1 MSEAMRTEGRLADQV
16 RDKADG
22 DTDSAQSVGVPA
34 ASRWSARLRNAGL
47 PIIGFLV
54 ILLFW
59 QLLTSGLV
67 ADSTIVT
74 AFQPRNAFRE
84 LIGFFVSGVIYSHIL
99 ASLERIGLGLALAV
113 AIGVPIGIVIGHYR
127 TAERA
132 SSLAFQFLRMI
143 SPLSWMPIAI
153 IAFGVG
159 NNPVIFLIA
168 IAAVWP
174 MIINTAHGVS
184 SLDQRWIRAARTL
197 GANEW
202 KLVRMVIL
210 PAVVPDMLTG
220 LRLAVGSGLG
230 YSGARGNVGCFRRPR
245 LLHSGYARP
254 VQLRRTHGRH
264 SHYRRDRLRVGPA
277 HSPAPRARLLGPRGT
292 LSAWPEWM
300 FEGCAEE
307 RGTSPRATKK
317 E

>member
-1 MSEAMRTEGRLADQV
+1 MSEAMRTEGRLAEPA
-16 RDKADG
+16 RDEKRSG
-22 DTDSAQSVGVPA
+22 SATARSVSEPA
-34 ASRWSARLRNAGL
+34 ASRWWVQVRRIGL
-47 PIIGFLV
+47 PVIGFLV

-59 QLLTSGLV
+59 QVLTGGLLTDSG
-67 ADSTIVT
+67 IVM

-84 LIGFFVSGVIYSHIL
+84 LVGFFVSGVIYSHIV

-113 AIGVPIGIVIGHYR
+113 AIGVPIGVIIGHYR

-132 SSLAFQFLRMI
+132 STLAFQFIRMI

-159 NNPVIFLIA
+159 SNPVIFLIA

-174 MIINTAHGVS
+174 MIINSAHGVS

-210 PAVVPDMLTG
+210 PAIVPDMLTG
-220 LRLAVGSGLG
+220 LRLAVGLAWVVLVPAEMLGVSDGLG
-230 YSGARGNVGCFRRPR
+230 YYILDTRDRFNYGELMAVILIIGVI
-245 LLHSGYARP
+245 GYALDQIIR
-254 VQLRRTHGRH
+254 
-264 SHYRRDRLRVGPA
+264 SLRV
-277 HSPAPRARLLGPRGT
+277 HVS
-292 LSAWPEWM
+292 WDQ
-300 FEGCAEE
+300 EE
-307 RGTSPRATKK
+307 R
-317 E
+317 

>member
-1 MSEAMRTEGRLADQV
+1 MSEAMSTEGRLSEQIREEERTGSGTASAMSESAD
-16 RDKADG
+16 
-22 DTDSAQSVGVPA
+22 
-34 ASRWSARLRNAGL
+34 SRWWAKIRGVGL
-47 PIIGFLV
+47 PALGFLV
-54 ILLFW
+54 ILLVW
-59 QLLTSGLV
+59 QLLTSGLLS
-67 ADSTIVT
+67 DSTIVT

-84 LIGFFVSGVIYSHIL
+84 LVGFFVSGVIYSHIF
-99 ASLERIGLGLALAV
+99 ASLERIGLGLALSV

-220 LRLAVGSGLG
+220 LRLAVGLAWVVLVPAEMLGVSDGLG
-230 YSGARGNVGCFRRPR
+230 YYILDTRDRFNYGELMAVILIIGVIGYALDQLIR
-245 LLHSGYARP
+245 LL
-254 VQLRRTHGRH
+254 
-264 SHYRRDRLRVGPA
+264 RVHVSWDQG
-277 HSPAPRARLLGPRGT
+277 
-292 LSAWPEWM
+292 
-300 FEGCAEE
+300 E
-307 RGTSPRATKK
+307 R
-317 E
+317 

>member
-1 MSEAMRTEGRLADQV
+1 MSEAMRTEGRLAEQV
-16 RDKADG
+16 RDKADA
-22 DTDSAQSVGVPA
+22 DTETAQSVGVPV
-34 ASRWSARLRNAGL
+34 ASRWSARLRNAGI
-47 PIIGFLV
+47 PVIGFLV

-67 ADSTIVT
+67 SESTIVT

-84 LIGFFVSGVIYSHIL
+84 LIGFFVSGVIYSHIF

-220 LRLAVGSGLG
+220 LRLAVGLAWVVLVPAEMLGVSDGLG
-230 YSGARGNVGCFRRPR
+230 YYILDTRDRFNYGELMAVILIIGVIGYALDQLIR
-245 LLHSGYARP
+245 LL
-254 VQLRRTHGRH
+254 
-264 SHYRRDRLRVGPA
+264 RVHA
-277 HSPAPRARLLGPRGT
+277 S
-292 LSAWPEWM
+292 WDQ
-300 FEGCAEE
+300 EE
-307 RGTSPRATKK
+307 R
-317 E
+317 

>member
-1 MSEAMRTEGRLADQV
+1 MSEAMSTEGRLAEQIREEERTGSGTERAV
-16 RDKADG
+16 SAPAD
-22 DTDSAQSVGVPA
+22 
-34 ASRWSARLRNAGL
+34 SRWRTHVRGIGL
-47 PIIGFLV
+47 PVVGFLV
-54 ILLFW
+54 ILLVW
-59 QLLTSGLV
+59 QLLTSGLLS
-67 ADSTIVT
+67 DSGIVT

-84 LIGFFVSGVIYSHIL
+84 LVGFFVSGVIYSHIF

-220 LRLAVGSGLG
+220 LRLAVGLAWVVLVPAEMLGVSDGLG
-230 YSGARGNVGCFRRPR
+230 YYILDTRDRFNYGELMAVILIIGVIGYALDQLIR
-245 LLHSGYARP
+245 LL
-254 VQLRRTHGRH
+254 
-264 SHYRRDRLRVGPA
+264 RVHA
-277 HSPAPRARLLGPRGT
+277 S
-292 LSAWPEWM
+292 W
-300 FEGCAEE
+300 CA
-307 RGTSPRATKK
+307 
-317 E
+317 

>member
-1 MSEAMRTEGRLADQV
+1 MSNAMSTEGRLAEDV
-16 RDKADG
+16 RSKAG
-22 DTDSAQSVGVPA
+22 TDSET
-34 ASRWSARLRNAGL
+34 ASADSPPLHGRWSARLRGVGVPL
-47 PIIGFLV
+47 LGFLV
-54 ILLFW
+54 ILLLW
-59 QLLTSGLV
+59 QLLTSGLLT
-67 ADSTIVT
+67 DSGIVM

-84 LIGFFVSGVIYSHIL
+84 LAGFFASGVIYSHIF

-113 AIGVPIGIVIGHYR
+113 AIGVPIGVIIGHYR

-132 SSLAFQFLRMI
+132 SSLAFQFIRMI

-153 IAFGVG
+153 IVFGVG

-184 SLDQRWIRAARTL
+184 SLDQRWLRAARTL

-220 LRLAVGSGLG
+220 LRLAVGLAWVILVPAEMLGVSDGLG
-230 YSGARGNVGCFRRPR
+230 YYILDTRDRFNYGELMAVILIIGVIGYALDQLIR
-245 LLHSGYARP
+245 LL
-254 VQLRRTHGRH
+254 
-264 SHYRRDRLRVGPA
+264 RV
-277 HSPAPRARLLGPRGT
+277 HVS
-292 LSAWPEWM
+292 WDH
-300 FEGCAEE
+300 EE
-307 RGTSPRATKK
+307 R
-317 E
+317 

>member
-1 MSEAMRTEGRLADQV
+1 MHATRHAPNQKRREPILRRYSYGGQ
-16 RDKADG
+16 
-22 DTDSAQSVGVPA
+22 GVSA
-34 ASRWSARLRNAGL
+34 ASGIPLLGL
-47 PIIGFLV
+47 LV
-54 ILLFW
+54 ILLLW
-59 QLLTSGLV
+59 QFLTSGLLS
-67 ADSTIVT
+67 DSIIVI

-84 LIGFFVSGVIYSHIL
+84 LVGFFVSGVIYSHIV

-113 AIGVPIGIVIGHYR
+113 AIGVPIGVIIGHYR
-127 TAERA
+127 AAERA
-132 SSLAFQFLRMI
+132 SSLAFQFIRMI

-153 IAFGVG
+153 VVFGVG

-220 LRLAVGSGLG
+220 LRLAVGLAWVVLVPAEMLGVSDGLG
-230 YSGARGNVGCFRRPR
+230 YYILDTRDRFNYGELMAVILVIGVIGYALDQLIR
-245 LLHSGYARP
+245 LL
-254 VQLRRTHGRH
+254 
-264 SHYRRDRLRVGPA
+264 RV
-277 HSPAPRARLLGPRGT
+277 HVS
-292 LSAWPEWM
+292 WEQ
-300 FEGCAEE
+300 EE
-307 RGTSPRATKK
+307 R
-317 E
+317 

>member
-1 MSEAMRTEGRLADQV
+1 MSEATSTEGRLAEHA
-16 RDKADG
+16 RDEAPTG
-22 DTDSAQSVGVPA
+22 SMTARTVSEPA
-34 ASRWSARLRNAGL
+34 GSRWWVKLRSIGV

-59 QLLTSGLV
+59 QVLTSGLLT
-67 ADSTIVT
+67 DSGIVM

-84 LIGFFVSGVIYSHIL
+84 LVGFFVSGVIYSHIF
-99 ASLERIGLGLALAV
+99 ASLERIGLGLILAV
-113 AIGVPIGIVIGHYR
+113 AIGVPIGVIIGHYR

-132 SSLAFQFLRMI
+132 SSLAFQFIRMI

-210 PAVVPDMLTG
+210 PAIVPDMLTG
-220 LRLAVGSGLG
+220 LRLAVGLAWVILVPAEMLGVSDGLG
-230 YSGARGNVGCFRRPR
+230 YYILDTRDRFNYGELMAVILIIGVI
-245 LLHSGYARP
+245 GYALD
-254 VQLRRTHGRH
+254 QLIR
-264 SHYRRDRLRVGPA
+264 SFRLHV
-277 HSPAPRARLLGPRGT
+277 S
-292 LSAWPEWM
+292 WNQ
-300 FEGCAEE
+300 EE
-307 RGTSPRATKK
+307 R
-317 E
+317 

>member
-1 MSEAMRTEGRLADQV
+1 MSEATSTEGRLAEHA
-16 RDKADG
+16 RDEAPTG
-22 DTDSAQSVGVPA
+22 SMTARTVSEPA
-34 ASRWSARLRNAGL
+34 GSRWWVKLRSFGV

-59 QLLTSGLV
+59 QVLTSGLLT
-67 ADSTIVT
+67 DSGIVM

-84 LIGFFVSGVIYSHIL
+84 LVGFFVSGVIYSHIF
-99 ASLERIGLGLALAV
+99 ASLERIGLGLVLAV
-113 AIGVPIGIVIGHYR
+113 AIGVPIGVIIGHYR

-132 SSLAFQFLRMI
+132 SSLAFQFIRMI

-210 PAVVPDMLTG
+210 PAIVPDMLTG
-220 LRLAVGSGLG
+220 LRLAVGLAWVILVPAEMLGVSDGLG
-230 YSGARGNVGCFRRPR
+230 YYILDTRDRFNYGELMAVILIIGVI
-245 LLHSGYARP
+245 GYALD
-254 VQLRRTHGRH
+254 QLIR
-264 SHYRRDRLRVGPA
+264 SFRLHV
-277 HSPAPRARLLGPRGT
+277 S
-292 LSAWPEWM
+292 WNQ
-300 FEGCAEE
+300 EE
-307 RGTSPRATKK
+307 R
-317 E
+317 

>member
-1 MSEAMRTEGRLADQV
+1 MSEAMSTEGRLAEQIREEERTGSETERAV
-16 RDKADG
+16 STPAD
-22 DTDSAQSVGVPA
+22 
-34 ASRWSARLRNAGL
+34 SRWRAHIRGFGL
-47 PIIGFLV
+47 PVVGFLV
-54 ILLFW
+54 ILLVW
-59 QLLTSGLV
+59 QLLTSGLLS
-67 ADSTIVT
+67 DSSIVT

-84 LIGFFVSGVIYSHIL
+84 LVGFFVSGVIYSHIF
-99 ASLERIGLGLALAV
+99 ASLERIVLGLALAV
-113 AIGVPIGIVIGHYR
+113 AIGVPIGVVIGHYR

-220 LRLAVGSGLG
+220 LRLAVGLAWVILVPAEMLGVSDGLG
-230 YSGARGNVGCFRRPR
+230 YYILDTRDRFNYGELMAVILIIGVI
-245 LLHSGYARP
+245 GYALD
-254 VQLRRTHGRH
+254 QLIRV
-264 SHYRRDRLRVGPA
+264 LRVHA
-277 HSPAPRARLLGPRGT
+277 S
-292 LSAWPEWM
+292 WDQ
-300 FEGCAEE
+300 EE
-307 RGTSPRATKK
+307 R
-317 E
+317 

>member
-1 MSEAMRTEGRLADQV
+1 MRTEGRLAEQV
-16 RDKADG
+16 RDRADA
-22 DTDSAQSVGVPA
+22 DTEMAQSVGVPMA
-34 ASRWSARLRNAGL
+34 RRLYASLRSAGI

-84 LIGFFVSGVIYSHIL
+84 LIGFFVSGVIYSHIF
-99 ASLERIGLGLALAV
+99 ASIERIVLGLALAV
-113 AIGVPIGIVIGHYR
+113 AIGVPIGVIIGHYR

-132 SSLAFQFLRMI
+132 SSLAFQFIRMI

-168 IAAVWP
+168 IAAIWP

-220 LRLAVGSGLG
+220 LRLAVGLAWVILVPAEMLGVSDGLG
-230 YSGARGNVGCFRRPR
+230 YYILDTRDRFNYGELMAVILIIGVIGYALDQLIR
-245 LLHSGYARP
+245 LLRVHVSWD
-254 VQLRRTHGRH
+254 HG
-264 SHYRRDRLRVGPA
+264 
-277 HSPAPRARLLGPRGT
+277 
-292 LSAWPEWM
+292 
-300 FEGCAEE
+300 E
-307 RGTSPRATKK
+307 R
-317 E
+317 

>member
-1 MSEAMRTEGRLADQV
+1 MSTEGRLAEQL
-16 RDKADG
+16 REEEHTGSGTAAAEPADSRWWAR
-22 DTDSAQSVGVPA
+22 TRSVG
-34 ASRWSARLRNAGL
+34 L
-47 PIIGFLV
+47 PVLGFLV
-54 ILLFW
+54 ILLVW
-59 QLLTSGLV
+59 QLLTSGLLS
-67 ADSTIVT
+67 DSRIVT
-74 AFQPRNAFRE
+74 AFQPRYALRE
-84 LIGFFVSGVIYSHIL
+84 LAGFFVSGVIYSHII

-220 LRLAVGSGLG
+220 LRLAVGLAWVVLVPAEMLGVSDGLG
-230 YSGARGNVGCFRRPR
+230 YYILDTRDRFNYGELMAVILIIGVIGYALDQLIR
-245 LLHSGYARP
+245 LLCVHASWD
-254 VQLRRTHGRH
+254 L
-264 SHYRRDRLRVGPA
+264 D
-277 HSPAPRARLLGPRGT
+277 
-292 LSAWPEWM
+292 
-300 FEGCAEE
+300 E
-307 RGTSPRATKK
+307 R
-317 E
+317 

>member
-1 MSEAMRTEGRLADQV
+1 MSEAMRTEGRLAEQV
-16 RDKADG
+16 RDKADA
-22 DTDSAQSVGVPA
+22 DTETAQSVGIPIA
-34 ASRWSARLRNAGL
+34 RRWAARLRSAGI
-47 PIIGFLV
+47 PVIGFLV

-99 ASLERIGLGLALAV
+99 ASLERIVLGLALAV
-113 AIGVPIGIVIGHYR
+113 AIGVPIGVVIGHYR

-132 SSLAFQFLRMI
+132 SSLAFQFIRMI

-174 MIINTAHGVS
+174 MVINTAHGVS

-220 LRLAVGSGLG
+220 LRLAVGLAWVILVPAEMLGVSDGLG
-230 YSGARGNVGCFRRPR
+230 YYILDTRDRFNYGELMAVILIIGVIGYALDQLIR
-245 LLHSGYARP
+245 LLRVHVSWD
-254 VQLRRTHGRH
+254 HG
-264 SHYRRDRLRVGPA
+264 
-277 HSPAPRARLLGPRGT
+277 
-292 LSAWPEWM
+292 
-300 FEGCAEE
+300 E
-307 RGTSPRATKK
+307 R
-317 E
+317 

>member
-1 MSEAMRTEGRLADQV
+1 MRTEGRLAEQV
-16 RDKADG
+16 RDKADA
-22 DTDSAQSVGVPA
+22 DTESAQTIGVPVA
-34 ASRWSARLRNAGL
+34 NRWSTRLRNAGI
-47 PIIGFLV
+47 PVIGFLV

-84 LIGFFVSGVIYSHIL
+84 LIGFFVSGVIYSHIF
-99 ASLERIGLGLALAV
+99 ASLERIFLGLALAV
-113 AIGVPIGIVIGHYR
+113 AIGVPIGVVIGHYR

-220 LRLAVGSGLG
+220 LRLAVGLAWVVLVPAEMLGVSDGLG
-230 YSGARGNVGCFRRPR
+230 YYILDTRDRFNYGELMAVILIIGIIGYALDQLIR
-245 LLHSGYARP
+245 LL
-254 VQLRRTHGRH
+254 
-264 SHYRRDRLRVGPA
+264 RVHA
-277 HSPAPRARLLGPRGT
+277 S
-292 LSAWPEWM
+292 WDQV
-300 FEGCAEE
+300 E
-307 RGTSPRATKK
+307 R
-317 E
+317 

>member
-1 MSEAMRTEGRLADQV
+1 MSEAMRTEGRLAEQV
-16 RDKADG
+16 RDRADA
-22 DTDSAQSVGVPA
+22 DTETAQSVGVPMA
-34 ASRWSARLRNAGL
+34 RRWYARLGSAGI

-54 ILLFW
+54 ILMFW

-84 LIGFFVSGVIYSHIL
+84 LIGFFVSGVIYSHIF
-99 ASLERIGLGLALAV
+99 ASIERIVLGLALAV
-113 AIGVPIGIVIGHYR
+113 AIGVPIGVIIGHYR

-132 SSLAFQFLRMI
+132 SSLAFQFIRMI

-168 IAAVWP
+168 IAAIWP

-220 LRLAVGSGLG
+220 LRLAVGLAWVILVPAEMLGVSDGLG
-230 YSGARGNVGCFRRPR
+230 YYILDTRDRFNYGELMAVILIIGVIGYALDQLIR
-245 LLHSGYARP
+245 LLRVHVSWD
-254 VQLRRTHGRH
+254 HG
-264 SHYRRDRLRVGPA
+264 
-277 HSPAPRARLLGPRGT
+277 
-292 LSAWPEWM
+292 
-300 FEGCAEE
+300 E
-307 RGTSPRATKK
+307 R
-317 E
+317 

>member
-1 MSEAMRTEGRLADQV
+1 MHATRHAPNQKRREPILRRYSYGGQ
-16 RDKADG
+16 
-22 DTDSAQSVGVPA
+22 GVSA
-34 ASRWSARLRNAGL
+34 ASASRFSVCLS
-47 PIIGFLV
+47 FS
-54 ILLFW
+54 LLW
-59 QLLTSGLV
+59 QFLTSGLLS
-67 ADSTIVT
+67 DSIIVI

-84 LIGFFVSGVIYSHIL
+84 LVGFFVSGVIYSHIV

-113 AIGVPIGIVIGHYR
+113 AIGVPIGVIIGHYR
-127 TAERA
+127 AAERA
-132 SSLAFQFLRMI
+132 SSLAFQFIRMI

-153 IAFGVG
+153 VVFGVG

-220 LRLAVGSGLG
+220 LRLAVGLAWVVLVPAEMLGVSDGLG
-230 YSGARGNVGCFRRPR
+230 YYILDTRDRFNYGELMAVILVIGVIGYALDQLIR
-245 LLHSGYARP
+245 LL
-254 VQLRRTHGRH
+254 
-264 SHYRRDRLRVGPA
+264 RV
-277 HSPAPRARLLGPRGT
+277 HVS
-292 LSAWPEWM
+292 WDQ
-300 FEGCAEE
+300 EE
-307 RGTSPRATKK
+307 R
-317 E
+317 

>member
-1 MSEAMRTEGRLADQV
+1 MSEATSTEGRLAEHA
-16 RDKADG
+16 RDEAPTG
-22 DTDSAQSVGVPA
+22 SMTARTVSEPA
-34 ASRWSARLRNAGL
+34 GSRWWVKLRSIGV

-59 QLLTSGLV
+59 QVLTSGLLT
-67 ADSTIVT
+67 DSGIVM

-84 LIGFFVSGVIYSHIL
+84 LVGFFVSGVIYSHIF
-99 ASLERIGLGLALAV
+99 ASLERIGLGLVLAV
-113 AIGVPIGIVIGHYR
+113 AIGVPIGVIIGHYR

-132 SSLAFQFLRMI
+132 SSLAFQFIRMI

-210 PAVVPDMLTG
+210 PAIVPDMLTG
-220 LRLAVGSGLG
+220 LRLAVGLAWVILVPAEMLGVSDGLG
-230 YSGARGNVGCFRRPR
+230 YYILDTRDRFNYGELMAVILIIGVI
-245 LLHSGYARP
+245 GYALD
-254 VQLRRTHGRH
+254 QLIR
-264 SHYRRDRLRVGPA
+264 SFRLHV
-277 HSPAPRARLLGPRGT
+277 S
-292 LSAWPEWM
+292 WNQ
-300 FEGCAEE
+300 EE
-307 RGTSPRATKK
+307 R
-317 E
+317 

>member
-1 MSEAMRTEGRLADQV
+1 MSEAMRTEGRLAEQV
-16 RDKADG
+16 RDKADA
-22 DTDSAQSVGVPA
+22 DTETAQSVGVPV
-34 ASRWSARLRNAGL
+34 ASRWYARLRNAGI
-47 PIIGFLV
+47 PVIGFLV

-84 LIGFFVSGVIYSHIL
+84 LVGFFVSGVIYSHIL
-99 ASLERIGLGLALAV
+99 ASLERIVLGLALAV
-113 AIGVPIGIVIGHYR
+113 AIGVPIGVVIGHYR

-132 SSLAFQFLRMI
+132 SSLAFQFIRMI

-168 IAAVWP
+168 IAAIWP

-220 LRLAVGSGLG
+220 LRLAVGLAWVVLVPAEMLGVSDGLG
-230 YSGARGNVGCFRRPR
+230 YYILDTRDRFNYGELMAVILIIGVIGYALDQLIR
-245 LLHSGYARP
+245 LL
-254 VQLRRTHGRH
+254 
-264 SHYRRDRLRVGPA
+264 RVHVSWDQG
-277 HSPAPRARLLGPRGT
+277 
-292 LSAWPEWM
+292 
-300 FEGCAEE
+300 E
-307 RGTSPRATKK
+307 R
-317 E
+317 

>member
-1 MSEAMRTEGRLADQV
+1 MSEATSTEGRLAEHA
-16 RDKADG
+16 RDEAPTG
-22 DTDSAQSVGVPA
+22 SMTARTVLEPA
-34 ASRWSARLRNAGL
+34 GSRWWVKLRSIGV

-59 QLLTSGLV
+59 QVLTSGLLT
-67 ADSTIVT
+67 DSGIVM

-84 LIGFFVSGVIYSHIL
+84 LVGFFVSGVIYSHIF
-99 ASLERIGLGLALAV
+99 ASLERIGLGLVLAV
-113 AIGVPIGIVIGHYR
+113 AIGVPIGVIIGHYR

-132 SSLAFQFLRMI
+132 SSLAFQFIRMI

-210 PAVVPDMLTG
+210 PAIVPDMLTG
-220 LRLAVGSGLG
+220 LRLAVGLAWVILVPAEMLGVSDGLG
-230 YSGARGNVGCFRRPR
+230 YYILDTRDRFNYGELMAVILIIGVI
-245 LLHSGYARP
+245 GYALD
-254 VQLRRTHGRH
+254 QLIR
-264 SHYRRDRLRVGPA
+264 SFRLHV
-277 HSPAPRARLLGPRGT
+277 S
-292 LSAWPEWM
+292 WNQ
-300 FEGCAEE
+300 EE
-307 RGTSPRATKK
+307 R
-317 E
+317 